1 MISYLQMYKDF
12 EVKLERQLNNEEVR
26 FLQWVFNRYV
36 KENDQQ
42 PA

>member
-26 FLQWVFNRYV
+26 FLQWVFNRYE